1 MKVLQALPQTGDRA
15 AVADG
20 DGDEVRHLP
29 VELLGD
35 LIGDGLLALG
45 EVGVDGCIAVV
56 PAPAVNGLLRQLKR
70 VLIAALHGDDGR
82 AERHELGDLAL
93 RRAGRDENKRLEPGG
108 RSVAR
113 EGRGSVARGRAGDD
127 MRACLLRLGDG
138 HGGGAVLQRGC
149 GVLAVVLDPELRDAE
164 LLCKAVGLIQRRP
177 ADAQRGRGR
186 LRLDGQQLTIAPHGA
201 LRAVLQRL
209 AGQDG
214 LDLVIVINDIEDAA
228 AFAVRQIRN
237 GGIFPAA
244 AHAAAAFYMV
254 HRFGS
259 FLRAFRSCFS
269 RARFIRARRRSS
281 RRRCRGY
288 HS

>member
-1 MKVLQALPQTGDRA
+1 
-15 AVADG
+15 
-20 DGDEVRHLP
+20 
-29 VELLGD
+29 
-35 LIGDGLLALG
+35 
-45 EVGVDGCIAVV
+45 
-56 PAPAVNGLLRQLKR
+56 
-70 VLIAALHGDDGR
+70 
-82 AERHELGDLAL
+82 
-93 RRAGRDENKRLEPGG
+93 
-108 RSVAR
+108 
-113 EGRGSVARGRAGDD
+113 

-138 HGGGAVLQRGC
+138 HGRGAVLQRGC
-149 GVLAVVLDPELRDAE
+149 GVLAVVLDPELRNAE
-164 LLCKAVGLIQRRP
+164 FLCKAVGLIQRRP

-209 AGQDG
+209 AGQHGPDP
-214 LDLVIVINDIEDAA
+214 VIVIDDVEDAA

-244 AHAAAAFYMV
+244 AAAFYMV

-259 FLRAFRSCFS
+259 FLRASRSCFS